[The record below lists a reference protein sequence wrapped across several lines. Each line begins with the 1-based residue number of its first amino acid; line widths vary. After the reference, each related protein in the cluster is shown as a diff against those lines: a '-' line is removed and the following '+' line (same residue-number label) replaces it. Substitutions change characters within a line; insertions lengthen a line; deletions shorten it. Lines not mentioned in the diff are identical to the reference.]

1 MLPLAGITVVEI
13 AENLA
18 GPYAGQ
24 ILALMGADVL
34 KIERP
39 EGDNAR
45 GWGPPFHAGMAT
57 TFHAMN
63 LNKRSITLDFR
74 NPDDFAWLIERVGQ
88 SDVVLQNLRP
98 GALEKRGLGAE
109 TLIAANPR
117 LVYCSL
123 WALGAVGPRRMSPGF
138 EPMVQA
144 FSGLFALNGD
154 PAGAPS
160 RIGVQVL
167 DLGTGMWAA
176 MGILAALLRRQ
187 TTGRG
192 GIVDTSLL
200 ETAMAWM
207 SGHWAAFAESG
218 NHPQRD
224 RSGNPRVV
232 VFQALPTADR
242 ELVVAAATDRLFAK
256 LAAELGHPEWATD
269 PAYATNAARA
279 ARKTEIIGRIS
290 AIMVQKPSAH
300 WEERFAAIGVPSAP
314 INDMGILHTDTQVAA
329 LGMLHPPP
337 GMTLPLMGLPIS
349 FDGQRPPVRH
359 GAPALGADNEAVKG
373 DSTAIG

>member
-1 MLPLAGITVVEI
+1 MLPLAGVKVVEI

-24 ILALMGADVL
+24 ILALMGAEVL
-34 KIERP
+34 KVERP

-45 GWGPPFHAGMAT
+45 GWGPPFHGGMAT

-63 LNKRSITLDFR
+63 QNKRSVTLDFR
-74 NPDDFAWLIERVGQ
+74 NESDFAWLVERIGQ
-88 SDVVLQNLRP
+88 SDVVVQNMRP
-98 GALEKRGLGAE
+98 GALEKLGLGAE
-109 TLIAANPR
+109 AMVAGNKR

-123 WALGAVGPRRMSPGF
+123 WALGAVGPRRMAPGF

-167 DLGTGMWAA
+167 DFGTGMWAA
-176 MGILAALLRRQ
+176 MGILAALLRRER
-187 TTGRG
+187 TGAG

-218 NHPQRD
+218 KHPQRD

-232 VFQALPTADR
+232 VFQAVPTADR
-242 ELVVAAATDRLFAK
+242 ELVVAAANDRLFAK
-256 LAAELGHPEWATD
+256 LAAELGHPEWASD
-269 PAYATNAARA
+269 PRYATNAARA
-279 ARKTEIIGRIS
+279 GNKEEIIGLIS
-290 AIMVQKPSAH
+290 AIMTQQPSAH
-300 WEERFAAIGVPSAP
+300 WEARFEAIGVPCAP
-314 INDMGILHTDTQVAA
+314 INDMGVLHDDTQVAA
-329 LGMLHPPP
+329 LGMLKPPP

-349 FDGQRPPVRH
+349 FDGVRPPVVS
-359 GAPALGADNEAVKG
+359 GAPALGADQG
-373 DSTAIG
+373 IRGTASEV

>member
-1 MLPLAGITVVEI
+1 MLPLAGVKVVEI

-34 KIERP
+34 KVERP

-45 GWGPPFHAGMAT
+45 GWGPPFHGGMAT
-57 TFHAMN
+57 TFQAMN
-63 LNKRSITLDFR
+63 MNKRSITLDFR
-74 NPDDFAWLIERVGQ
+74 NEDDFAWLIERIGQ
-88 SDVVLQNLRP
+88 SDVVVQNMRP
-98 GALEKRGLGAE
+98 GALEKLGLGAQA
-109 TLIAANPR
+109 LVAANPR

-123 WALGAVGPRRMSPGF
+123 WALGSVGPRRMAPGF

-167 DLGTGMWAA
+167 DFGTGMWAA

-187 TTGRG
+187 NTGTG

-207 SGHWAAFAESG
+207 SGYWAAYAESG
-218 NHPQRD
+218 KHPQRD

-232 VFQALPTADR
+232 VFQAVPTADR

-256 LAAELGHPEWATD
+256 MAAELGHPEWAGD
-269 PAYATNAARA
+269 PRYATNAARA
-279 ARKTEIIGRIS
+279 GNKDELIGLIS
-290 AIMVQKPSAH
+290 AIMTQKPSAH
-300 WEERFAAIGVPSAP
+300 WEARFEAIGVPCAP
-314 INDMGILHTDTQVAA
+314 INDMSMLHSDTQVAA
-329 LGMLHPPP
+329 LGMLQPPP

-359 GAPALGADNEAVKG
+359 GAPALGADNASHG
-373 DSTAIG
+373 RNGGA

>member
-1 MLPLAGITVVEI
+1 MMLPLQGVKVVEI

-24 ILALMGADVL
+24 ILALMGAEVL
-34 KIERP
+34 KVERP

-45 GWGPPFHAGMAT
+45 GWGPPFHGGMAT

-63 LNKRSITLDFR
+63 QNKRSVTLDFR
-74 NPDDFAWLIERVGQ
+74 NEDDFAWLIERIGQ

-98 GALEKRGLGAE
+98 GALEKLGLGAE
-109 TLIAANPR
+109 ALTAANRR

-154 PAGAPS
+154 PVGAPS

-176 MGILAALLRRQ
+176 MGILAALLRRER
-187 TTGRG
+187 TGEG

-200 ETAMAWM
+200 ETAMGWM
-207 SGHWAAFAESG
+207 SGHWAAYAESG
-218 NHPQRD
+218 KHPQRD

-242 ELVVAAATDRLFAK
+242 ELVVAAANDRLFAK
-256 LAAELGHPEWATD
+256 MAAELGHPEWAAD
-269 PAYATNAARA
+269 PRYATNAARA
-279 ARKTEIIGRIS
+279 GNKEEIIGLVS
-290 AIMVQKPSAH
+290 DIMQTQPSAF
-300 WEERFAAIGVPSAP
+300 WEARFEAAGVPCAP
-314 INDMGILHTDTQVAA
+314 INDMSVLKTDTQVAA
-329 LGMLHPPP
+329 LGMLKPPP

-349 FDGQRPPVRH
+349 FDGARPPVTSP
-359 GAPALGADNEAVKG
+359 APALGADQALRSG
-373 DSTAIG
+373 G

>member
-1 MLPLAGITVVEI
+1 MLPLAGVKVVEI

-24 ILALMGADVL
+24 ILALMGAEVL
-34 KIERP
+34 KVERP

-45 GWGPPFHAGMAT
+45 GWGPPFHDGMAT

-63 LNKRSITLDFR
+63 MNKQSITLDFR
-74 NPDDFAWLIERVGQ
+74 KPEDFAWLTARIAD
-88 SDVVLQNLRP
+88 SDVVVQNLRP
-98 GALEKRGLGAE
+98 GALDKLGLGGK
-109 TLIAANPR
+109 TLCAANPR
-117 LVYCSL
+117 LIYCSL
-123 WALGAVGPRRMSPGF
+123 WALGSVGPRAMSPGF

-167 DLGTGMWAA
+167 DLGTGLWAA
-176 MGILAALLRRQ
+176 LGIIAALHRRHE
-187 TTGRG
+187 TGRG

-200 ETAMAWM
+200 ETAMGWM
-207 SGHWAAFAESG
+207 SGHWAAYAESG
-218 NHPQRD
+218 KHPQRD

-232 VFQALPTADR
+232 VFQAVPTADR

-256 LAAELGHPEWATD
+256 MATELGHPEWAQD
-269 PAYATNAARA
+269 PRFATNAARA
-279 ARKTEIIGRIS
+279 ANKDEIIGLIS
-290 AIMVQKPSAH
+290 DIMTQKPSAH
-300 WEERFAAIGVPSAP
+300 WEERFEAIGIPCAP
-314 INDMGILHTDTQVAA
+314 INDMAILHTDPQVAA
-329 LGMLHPPP
+329 LGMLKPPP

-349 FDGQRPPVRH
+349 FDGERPPVRH
-359 GAPALGADNEAVKG
+359 GAPALGADN
-373 DSTAIG
+373 AIRSAPQTESR

>member
-1 MLPLAGITVVEI
+1 MLPLAGVKVVEI

-24 ILALMGADVL
+24 ILALMGAEVL
-34 KIERP
+34 KVERP

-45 GWGPPFHAGMAT
+45 GWGPPFHGGLAT
-57 TFHAMN
+57 TFQAMN
-63 LNKRSITLDFR
+63 MNKRSVTLDFR
-74 NPDDFAWLIERVGQ
+74 NEDDFAWLVQRIGQ
-88 SDVVLQNLRP
+88 SDVVVQNLRP
-98 GALEKRGLGAE
+98 GALEKLGLGAQ
-109 TLIAANPR
+109 AMVAGNPR

-154 PAGAPS
+154 PVGAPS

-176 MGILAALLRRQ
+176 MGILAALMRRER
-187 TTGRG
+187 TGAG

-200 ETAMAWM
+200 ETAMGWM
-207 SGHWAAFAESG
+207 SGHWAAYAESG
-218 NHPQRD
+218 RHPQRD

-256 LAAELGHPEWATD
+256 MAAELGHPEWAAN
-269 PAYATNAARA
+269 PRYATNAARA
-279 ARKTEIIGRIS
+279 GNKDEIIGLIS
-290 AIMVQKPSAH
+290 AIMTRKPSAF
-300 WEERFAAIGVPSAP
+300 WEERFEAIGVPCAP
-314 INDMGILHTDTQVAA
+314 INDMGVLTTDTQVAA
-329 LGMLHPPP
+329 LGLLQPPP

-349 FDGQRPPVRH
+349 FDGVRPKVVS
-359 GAPALGADNEAVKG
+359 GAPALGADQGLRSGA
-373 DSTAIG
+373 

>member
-1 MLPLAGITVVEI
+1 MLPLAGVKVVEI

-24 ILALMGADVL
+24 ILALMGAEVL
-34 KIERP
+34 KVERP

-45 GWGPPFHAGMAT
+45 GWGPPFHNGMAT

-63 LNKRSITLDFR
+63 QNKRSVTLDLR
-74 NPDDFAWLIERVGQ
+74 DQGDMAWLLERVGQ
-88 SDVVLQNLRP
+88 SDVLVQNMRP
-98 GALEKRGLGAE
+98 GALEKLGLGAQAL
-109 TLIAANPR
+109 TAANPR

-176 MGILAALLRRQ
+176 MGILAALLRRER
-187 TTGRG
+187 TGTG

-200 ETAMAWM
+200 ETAMGWM
-207 SGHWAAFAESG
+207 SGHWAAYAESG
-218 NHPQRD
+218 KHPQRD

-256 LAAELGHPEWATD
+256 MAAELGHPEWAED
-269 PAYATNAARA
+269 PRYATNAARA
-279 ARKTEIIGRIS
+279 GNKDEIIGLIS
-290 AIMVQKPSAH
+290 DIMTTKPSAH
-300 WEERFAAIGVPSAP
+300 WEARFEALGIPSAP
-314 INDMGILHTDTQVAA
+314 INDMGVLKTDTQVAA
-329 LGMLHPPP
+329 LGLLKPPP
-337 GMTLPLMGLPIS
+337 GMTLPLMGLPVS
-349 FDGQRPPVRH
+349 FDGVRPPVVS
-359 GAPALGADNEAVKG
+359 GAPGLGADNEEKARK
-373 DSTAIG
+373 

>member
-1 MLPLAGITVVEI
+1 MMLPLQGVKVVEI

-24 ILALMGADVL
+24 ILALMGAEVL
-34 KIERP
+34 KVERP

-45 GWGPPFHAGMAT
+45 GWGPPFHGGMAT

-63 LNKRSITLDFR
+63 QNKRSVTLDFR
-74 NPDDFAWLIERVGQ
+74 NEDDFAWLIERIGQ

-98 GALEKRGLGAE
+98 GALEKLGLGAQAL
-109 TLIAANPR
+109 TAANRR

-154 PAGAPS
+154 PVGAPS

-176 MGILAALLRRQ
+176 MGILAALLRRER
-187 TTGRG
+187 TGEG

-200 ETAMAWM
+200 ETAMGWM
-207 SGHWAAFAESG
+207 SGHWAAYAESG
-218 NHPQRD
+218 KHPQRD

-242 ELVVAAATDRLFAK
+242 ELVVAAANDRLFAK
-256 LAAELGHPEWATD
+256 MAAELGHPEWAEN
-269 PAYATNAARA
+269 PRYATNAARA
-279 ARKTEIIGRIS
+279 GNKEEIIGLIS
-290 AIMVQKPSAH
+290 DIMRTQPSAF
-300 WEERFAAIGVPSAP
+300 WEARFEAAGVPCAP
-314 INDMGILHTDTQVAA
+314 INDMSVLKTDTQVAA
-329 LGMLHPPP
+329 LGMLKPPP
-337 GMTLPLMGLPIS
+337 GLALPLMGLPIS
-349 FDGQRPPVRH
+349 FDGARPPVTSP
-359 GAPALGADNEAVKG
+359 APALGADQAVRSG
-373 DSTAIG
+373 G

>member
-1 MLPLAGITVVEI
+1 MLPLQGVKVVEI

-24 ILALMGADVL
+24 ILALMGAEVL
-34 KIERP
+34 KVERP

-45 GWGPPFHAGMAT
+45 GWGPPFHGGMAT

-63 LNKRSITLDFR
+63 QNKRSITLDFR
-74 NPDDFAWLIERVGQ
+74 NEDDFAWLIQRIGQ

-98 GALEKRGLGAE
+98 GALEKLGLGAE
-109 TLIAANPR
+109 ALVRANPR

-176 MGILAALLRRQ
+176 MGILAALLRRER
-187 TTGRG
+187 TGAG

-200 ETAMAWM
+200 ETAMGWM
-207 SGHWAAFAESG
+207 SGHWAAYAESG
-218 NHPQRD
+218 KHPQRD

-242 ELVVAAATDRLFAK
+242 ELVVAAANDRLFAK
-256 LAAELGHPEWATD
+256 MAAELGHPEWAQD
-269 PAYATNAARA
+269 PRYATNAARA
-279 ARKTEIIGRIS
+279 GNKDEIIGMIS
-290 AIMVQKPSAH
+290 AIMQTQPSAF
-300 WEERFAAIGVPSAP
+300 WEERFEAAGVPCAP
-314 INDMGILHTDTQVAA
+314 INDMSVLKTDTQVAA
-329 LGMLHPPP
+329 LGMLVPPP

-349 FDGQRPPVRH
+349 FDGQRPPVVS
-359 GAPALGADNEAVKG
+359 GAPALGADNAAERPGK
-373 DSTAIG
+373 

>member
-1 MLPLAGITVVEI
+1 MMLPLQGVKVVEI

-24 ILALMGADVL
+24 ILALMGAEVL
-34 KIERP
+34 KVERP

-45 GWGPPFHAGMAT
+45 GWGPPFHGGMAT

-63 LNKRSITLDFR
+63 QNKRSVTLDFR
-74 NPDDFAWLIERVGQ
+74 NEDDFAWLIERIGQ

-98 GALEKRGLGAE
+98 GALEKLGLGAE
-109 TLIAANPR
+109 ALTAANRR

-154 PAGAPS
+154 PVGAPS

-176 MGILAALLRRQ
+176 MGILAALLRRER
-187 TTGRG
+187 TGEG

-200 ETAMAWM
+200 ETAMGWM
-207 SGHWAAFAESG
+207 SGHWAAYAESG
-218 NHPQRD
+218 KHPQRD

-242 ELVVAAATDRLFAK
+242 ELVVAAANDRLFAK
-256 LAAELGHPEWATD
+256 MAAELGHPEWAQD
-269 PAYATNAARA
+269 PRYATNAARA
-279 ARKTEIIGRIS
+279 GNKEEIIGLIS
-290 AIMVQKPSAH
+290 DIMRTQPSAF
-300 WEERFAAIGVPSAP
+300 WEARFEAAGVPCAP
-314 INDMGILHTDTQVAA
+314 INDMSVLKTDTQVAA
-329 LGMLHPPP
+329 LGMLKPPP
-337 GMTLPLMGLPIS
+337 GLTLPLMGLPIS
-349 FDGQRPPVRH
+349 FDGARPPVTSP
-359 GAPALGADNEAVKG
+359 APALGADQALRSG
-373 DSTAIG
+373 G